1 MSLQRNWRF
10 EGGSRKFRRPPSV
23 DISKSRNGSTEQLLD
38 PEQQQLL
45 LDPQFNEKHVH
56 FAEGTVS
63 GSHLEMIPRDLNDDD
78 ERPNDT
84 AFGGEYVKSIVYGGL
99 DAIVTSFALVASVSG
114 GRYPAAAV
122 IVLGCANLIADGL
135 SMGFGDYLSSTTEQ
149 SYAANQKEIS
159 DWEFRNNMQ
168 EQVKNLVNVY
178 ESHGMSR
185 ADAEQVV
192 AVFSKYDNLLT
203 TAKMTMDDGLLPP
216 DEEESPFKHGI
227 VTFFSFLA
235 FGSTPILSFAVLNP
249 VTQNIHVKFIVAC
262 VVTALAL
269 ILLGIAKA
277 KISGEKY
284 LNSIFMVV
292 GNGGIA
298 ALAAYF
304 ISYGLEKLS
313 GTE

>member
-1 MSLQRNWRF
+1 MSQPKNWRH
-10 EGGSRKFRRPPSV
+10 EGGSRKFRRPPSL
-23 DISKSRNGSTEQLLD
+23 DPTKSRNGSTDQLLD
-38 PEQQQLL
+38 PEQQSL
-45 LDPQFNEKHVH
+45 LDPEFNAKHVH

-63 GSHLEMIPRDLNDDD
+63 GSHLEMIPRNLDDED

-84 AFGGEYVKSIVYGGL
+84 PWGGEYVKSIVYGGL

-114 GRYPAAAV
+114 GSYPAAAV
-122 IVLGCANLIADGL
+122 LVLGCANLIADGL
-135 SMGFGDYLSSTTEQ
+135 SMGFGDYLSSSTEQ
-149 SYAANQKEIS
+149 SYAANRKEMS
-159 DWEFRNNMQ
+159 DWEFRNDMHG
-168 EQVKNLVNVY
+168 QVMNLVSVY

-216 DEEESPFKHGI
+216 DEEESPLKNGI

-235 FGSTPILSFAVLNP
+235 FGSTPLLSFAVLNP
-249 VTQNIHVKFIVAC
+249 ITQNIQVKFLVAC
-262 VVTALAL
+262 VVTVLAL
-269 ILLGIAKA
+269 ILLGVAKA
-277 KISGEKY
+277 KISGDRY
-284 LNSIFMVV
+284 INSVLMVV

-313 GTE
+313 GTD